1 MIISCKCGI
10 QFEVNKNEIPKEG
23 RNVQCGICNAT
34 WFQKPYEKI
43 ENNKLE
49 KLPTHYFAN
58 FFLLL
63 LLLVSLVGIMETFKE
78 DLLYNF
84 PQLEIYY
91 KFIETYAEKIFDE
104 IRNLLNTFGI

>member
-10 QFEVNKNEIPKEG
+10 QFEVNKSEIPKEG

>member
-1 MIISCKCGI
+1 MIISCKCGV
-10 QFEVNKNEIPKEG
+10 QFEVNKSEIPKEG

-43 ENNKLE
+43 EINKLE

-58 FFLLL
+58 FFLLFL
-63 LLLVSLVGIMETFKE
+63 ILVSFVGIMETFKE

-84 PQLEIYY
+84 SELEIYY
-91 KFIETYAEKIFDE
+91 KFVEINAEKIFVE
-104 IRNLLNTFGI
+104 IKNLFNTFGF